1 MLIMKNDQ
9 KTEVSKTELLLMIQD
24 AVERGVA
31 TALSLRPRPT
41 SVNFEQ
47 ASEMLGI
54 SSKTVSNMARQGR
67 IKRNK
72 LGRIP
77 IAEIDRILSSERFV

>member
-1 MLIMKNDQ
+1 MLIMQNNQ
-9 KTEVSKTELLLMIQD
+9 KIEVSKTELLLMIQD

-31 TALSLRPRPT
+31 TALSMHPRPSCVT
-41 SVNFEQ
+41 LEQ
-47 ASEMLGI
+47 AAELLGV
-54 SSKTVSNMARQGR
+54 SSRTISNMARQGR

-77 IAEIDRILSSERFV
+77 IVEIDRILSA

>member
-1 MLIMKNDQ
+1 MQNNQ
-9 KTEVSKTELLLMIQD
+9 KIEVSKTELLLMIQD

-31 TALSLRPRPT
+31 TALSMHPRPSCVT
-41 SVNFEQ
+41 LEQ
-47 ASEMLGI
+47 AAELLGV
-54 SSKTVSNMARQGR
+54 SSRTISNMARQGR

-77 IAEIDRILSSERFV
+77 IVEIDRILSA

>member
-1 MLIMKNDQ
+1 MKNDQ
-9 KTEVSKTELLLMIQD
+9 KIEVSKTELLLMIQD

-31 TALSLRPRPT
+31 TALSMHPRPSCVT
-41 SVNFEQ
+41 LEQ
-47 ASEMLGI
+47 AAEMLGI